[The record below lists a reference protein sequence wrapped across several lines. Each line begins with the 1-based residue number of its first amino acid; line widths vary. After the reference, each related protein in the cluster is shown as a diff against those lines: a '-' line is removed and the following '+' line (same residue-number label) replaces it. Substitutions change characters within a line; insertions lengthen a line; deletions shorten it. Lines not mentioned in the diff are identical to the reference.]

1 MEGTCHGD
9 IEAVNVI
16 HRQHSDGDLLSAPS
30 RGENELRVVGAEG
43 VTPRHQVVLGQGDP
57 LNM

>member
-9 IEAVNVI
+9 IEAVDVI
-16 HRQHSDGDLLSAPS
+16 HGQHSDGDLLSGPS
-30 RGENELRVVGAEG
+30 RGEDKLRVIGAEG
-43 VTPRHQVVLGQGDP
+43 VTPRHQVVLGQGDT